1 LCVSVFGFCS
11 DDDNDKKCKIDNS
24 YYYFSPQWTPSL
36 TFTTTATTT
45 ALMGMKRPI
54 LDQIATT
61 LFQLEKDRVE
71 ASSEIDEKGR
81 MGEPMAWSNADS
93 MANQLSVFMA
103 NQGYGFKQFV
113 ADLVAGKDYDADA
126 VTAQINQFVADH
138 DIAMFSFTTCPFC
151 RRAKDALEERGLPYG
166 VMELDEL
173 EGNAGNEYRAQL
185 GRLTRRTSVPSIFI
199 RGTYIG
205 GCNDGSPGLL
215 PLMESGQLDVLL
227 KLTKQ

>member
-1 LCVSVFGFCS
+1 MKGYIRRLLSCCCVSATLAFAPTTTTTRNARLTTVTTTTP
-11 DDDNDKKCKIDNS
+11 
-24 YYYFSPQWTPSL
+24 PQWTPSW
-36 TFTTTATTT
+36 TFTTTTTTTTTT

-71 ASSEIDEKGR
+71 ASSEIDDKGR

-138 DIAMFSFTTCPFC
+138 
-151 RRAKDALEERGLPYG
+151 
-166 VMELDEL
+166 V
-173 EGNAGNEYRAQL
+173 
-185 GRLTRRTSVPSIFI
+185 
-199 RGTYIG
+199 
-205 GCNDGSPGLL
+205 
-215 PLMESGQLDVLL
+215 
-227 KLTKQ
+227 